1 MHCLTVNNHGKFW
14 VVLTFESVE
23 EILLCK
29 FKWKLLSSG
38 FLHRGSKFPVWK
50 KLDIVLLQM
59 KPLGAITHEIDCF
72 IILPKNGT
80 FLHNNILIGS
90 ALAKSLLNKSEQNL
104 SLKVFAIVVIN
115 NYFLLKRIIYE

>member
-1 MHCLTVNNHGKFW
+1 
-14 VVLTFESVE
+14 
-23 EILLCK
+23 
-29 FKWKLLSSG
+29 
-38 FLHRGSKFPVWK
+38 
-50 KLDIVLLQM
+50 M

-104 SLKVFAIVVIN
+104 SLKIFAIVVIN